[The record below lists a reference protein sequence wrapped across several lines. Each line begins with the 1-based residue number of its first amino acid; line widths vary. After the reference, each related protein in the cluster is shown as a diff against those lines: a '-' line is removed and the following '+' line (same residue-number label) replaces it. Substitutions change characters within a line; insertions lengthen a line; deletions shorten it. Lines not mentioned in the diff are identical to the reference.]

1 MGGHGMGPGMMG
13 GHGMGHGMMGGHGMG
28 PGMMGGHGMGHGMMG
43 GHGMGHGMMG
53 GHGMGPGMMGG
64 YGQGM
69 SGGSGL
75 GAHGALGALNLT
87 ADQQE
92 KIGAL
97 HEEQR
102 RKSWNALGQLRSE
115 QFRLRQMFNADK
127 VDANA
132 VVEQQKKID
141 ELRQQMLR
149 VRVETHNQIH
159 SVLTSEQRQQL
170 RQLRPWWREEG

>member
-1 MGGHGMGPGMMG
+1 MR
-13 GHGMGHGMMGGHGMG
+13 
-28 PGMMGGHGMGHGMMG
+28 
-43 GHGMGHGMMG
+43 
-53 GHGMGPGMMGG
+53 GG
-64 YGQGM
+64 YGPGM

-115 QFRLRQMFNADK
+115 QLRLRQMFNADK

-149 VRVETHNQIH
+149 LRVETHNQIH
-159 SVLTSEQRQQL
+159 SVLTSEQRQRL